1 MTERDTP
8 NTARVDLRITLA
20 ILVTITLEAVAGLL
34 WIGAAAQRLD
44 ALEQQNVRT
53 SPISE
58 RMARL
63 ETEMI
68 ALRTT
73 LVRIETRL
81 DRKEDR

>member
-1 MTERDTP
+1 MSDPAAPSTRM
-8 NTARVDLRITLA
+8 DLRITTA
-20 ILVTITLEAVAGLL
+20 ILVTLTLEAVAGLI

-44 ALEQQNVRT
+44 ALEQQIVRT

-63 ETEMI
+63 ETEMVAVRT
-68 ALRTT
+68 AL
-73 LVRIETRL
+73 LRIETRL

>member
-1 MTERDTP
+1 MPDTAP
-8 NTARVDLRITLA
+8 KTGMDMRITAA
-20 ILVTITLEAVAGLL
+20 ILITIALEAVAGLL

-44 ALEQQNVRT
+44 ALERQIAQS

-81 DRKEDR
+81 DRKEER